1 MGFDKLLGNARV
13 KQNLQQSIH
22 SGKVSHFYLIAG
34 PEGAGKKTLARLLA
48 AALVCQAEEKPCL
61 QCAACRKVMDDT
73 HPDFITVQDPEH
85 KNVAVKIVRQVR
97 EEMFV
102 RPNEASKKIYLFAQE
117 LGTEGQN
124 ALLKILEEPPE
135 YGVFMLL
142 TDNPER
148 LLETV
153 RSRATLLNLQALP
166 EAMLK
171 QQLQSEFPQA
181 QEETI
186 ASAIAR
192 SGGYLGQ
199 AKRLL
204 EEGADIAPQTED
216 FVKSYAEKDTL
227 LLAKTLIGMEK
238 WKRDQLIQMLEQW
251 KALVQNALSCREGMP
266 AIWPLAKTLS
276 TARSARD
283 LLEAVR
289 HLQKAID
296 HASQNVSVGAVCGYL
311 QWVLR

>member
-1 MGFDKLLGNARV
+1 MGFDRLLGNARV
-13 KQNLQQSIH
+13 KQNLQQSID
-22 SGKVSHFYLIAG
+22 SGRVSHFYLLAG
-34 PEGAGKKTLARLLA
+34 PEGSGKKTLARLLA
-48 AALVCQAEEKPCL
+48 AALMCQSEEKPCL
-61 QCAACRKVMDDT
+61 HCAACRKVMQDS

-102 RPNEASKKIYLFAQE
+102 RPNEAHRKIYMFAQE

-135 YGVFMLL
+135 YGVFFLL
-142 TDNPER
+142 TDNPEK

-153 RSRATLLNLQALP
+153 RSRATVLSLQALP
-166 EAMLK
+166 EEIL
-171 QQLQSEFPQA
+171 QRQLHSEFPQMPA
-181 QEETI
+181 ETI

-204 EEGADIAPQTED
+204 EEGTDLAPQTEE
-216 FVKSYAEKDTL
+216 FVKSFAEKDAL
-227 LLAKTLIGMEK
+227 LLAKTLAGMEK
-238 WKRDQLIQMLEQW
+238 WKRDQLIEMLEQW
-251 KALVQNALSCREGMP
+251 KALMQNALSCREGMP
-266 AIWPLAKTLS
+266 AISPLARTLS

-283 LLEAVR
+283 LLEVIR
-289 HLQKAID
+289 QLQKAID
-296 HASQNVSVGAVCGYL
+296 HARQNVSVGAVCGYL